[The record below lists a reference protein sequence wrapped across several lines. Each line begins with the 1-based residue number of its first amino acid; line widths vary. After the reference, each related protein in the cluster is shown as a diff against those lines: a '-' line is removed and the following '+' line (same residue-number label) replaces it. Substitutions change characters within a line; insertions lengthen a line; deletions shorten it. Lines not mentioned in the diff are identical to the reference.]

1 MLVVTSSLAGGSHYL
16 ITGIW
21 KAGNCDPQ
29 SRHLWMP
36 WNAERLP
43 SDVRESN
50 FILLLS
56 AAGCWEQWTFPRC
69 SQVWFCLFFQ
79 SLTLF
84 YSTGTEMA
92 EPSHRTI
99 LPPAQCCKQSLCHV
113 LDFFH
118 KEKKKKNTRSKAT
131 FQSKVNMRPMIGYI

>member
-56 AAGCWEQWTFPRC
+56 AAGCWEQWPFPRC
-69 SQVWFCLFFQ
+69 SQAWFCLFFQ

-92 EPSHRTI
+92 EQVTE
-99 LPPAQCCKQSLCHV
+99 QSCLQLSV
-113 LDFFH
+113 ANRVYVMYWTSSTR
-118 KEKKKKNTRSKAT
+118 KKKKKQKKQN
-131 FQSKVNMRPMIGYI
+131 QI